1 LRVYA
6 DNTSRMKKFLKRFI
20 TVTLVVI
27 AVLFVTTILYMRLDK
42 FGKAS
47 EGDRLEAMKKSSN
60 FNNGKFE
67 NINLT
72 PDLTNGHTM
81 LDVMYTQ
88 FFNGASRRTPI
99 DVIPSVKTDL
109 FSIPIDSNVLIWFG
123 HSSYL
128 VQIDGKRI
136 LVDPVF
142 SGNASPIPGTVPSFT
157 GTDIYSNADFP
168 PIDYLLISH
177 DHYDHVDYETLIG
190 LREKIRKVICGLG
203 VGSHFE
209 QWGYDKDAIIETDW
223 HEEIKLDSGF
233 TVFTEPARHF
243 SGRGFSRNNTL
254 WQSYLVQTPT
264 MKFYVGGDS
273 GYDTHFQDIGS
284 KYGPIDLVMLD
295 NGQYDEAWQLIHTLP
310 HEVLQA
316 AKDLK
321 AKRLFPVHSSKFV
334 LANHAWDEP
343 LTKITELNKKHN
355 IPLVTPMI
363 GEIVNLNDSSQQFK
377 QWWVGVN

>member
-1 LRVYA
+1 
-6 DNTSRMKKFLKRFI
+6 MKKFLKRFI
-20 TVTLVVI
+20 VATLAVI
-27 AVLFVTTILYMRLDK
+27 GVLFVATILYMRQDK
-42 FGKAS
+42 FGKAPQ
-47 EGDRLEAMKKSSN
+47 GDRLEAMKKSSN
-60 FNNGKFE
+60 FKKGKFE

-88 FFNGASRRTPI
+88 FFNAASRRTPV

-109 FSIPIDSNVLIWFG
+109 FNIPIDSNVLIWFG

-128 VQIDGKRI
+128 LQIDGKRI

-157 GTDIYSNADFP
+157 GTDIYSNSDFP

-190 LREKIRKVICGLG
+190 LREKIGKVICGLG
-203 VGSHFE
+203 IGSHFE
-209 QWGYDKDAIIETDW
+209 KWGYDKNAIIETDW

-243 SGRGFSRNNTL
+243 SGRGFSKNNTL

-264 MKFYVGGDS
+264 IKFYVGGDS
-273 GYDTHFQDIGS
+273 GYDTHFQDIGN